1 MKTLRYSSQFKK
13 DLKRYR
19 NQPKKMQA
27 LKNLLSF
34 LQVDGVIPAEYRPH
48 FLSGKYK
55 GFMECH
61 VEGDLLLI
69 WLNEAGD
76 VIDLVRFGTHSEL
89 FKM

>member
-1 MKTLRYSSQFKK
+1 
-13 DLKRYR
+13 
-19 NQPKKMQA
+19 
-27 LKNLLSF
+27 
-34 LQVDGVIPAEYRPH
+34 VIPAEYRPH
-48 FLSGKYK
+48 FLSGKYR

-89 FKM
+89 FKI